1 MRLVPAIHHSR
12 PMPHRPNA
20 ANGHLVRGP
29 SGVAWLAGDT
39 DLYPDMATLP
49 DLAGGVI
56 DVALV
61 PVGGW
66 GPRLSPGHMGP
77 TQAAEA
83 CRLTGARY
91 AVPVHWK
98 TLHVPAGEMIPR
110 GWMDIAGPRFVD
122 ALAREAPDC
131 RAVELEPGGSVTIS
145 RDSDS

>member
-1 MRLVPAIHHSR
+1 
-12 PMPHRPNA
+12 
-20 ANGHLVRGP
+20 
-29 SGVAWLAGDT
+29 
-39 DLYPDMATLP
+39 
-49 DLAGGVI
+49 
-56 DVALV
+56 
-61 PVGGW
+61 
-66 GPRLSPGHMGP
+66 MGP

-122 ALAREAPDC
+122 ALAREAPGC

-145 RDSDS
+145 RDPDS